1 MVHRHVA
8 LDAQSRVNPSIPIR
22 SSGFLVDLTDY
33 VSNKEASYF
42 QVTRRFGSCS
52 VTKR

>member
-8 LDAQSRVNPSIPIR
+8 LDAESCLNPSIPIR
-22 SSGFLVDLTDY
+22 ASGFLVDLTDY

-52 VTKR
+52 IAKR